1 MDNKKL
7 KEKVLI
13 GLANKENLINHNSGI
28 VLITSRR

>member
-13 GLANKENLINHNSGI
+13 GLANRETLVKYNRGI
-28 VLITSRR
+28 VLITSGH